1 MLEAPTS
8 CGRVGPTIPFD
19 RDHDSS
25 RSNTKPSRSTL
36 TGEARASGIVGLLP
50 RRFPAVPDALQQP
63 PLALGVLLGRVA
75 GVDLSGLS
83 IYNLVRPVCLFN
95 GVGQLLRFP
104 VGVD

>member
-1 MLEAPTS
+1 MWASWP
-8 CGRVGPTIPFD
+8 
-19 RDHDSS
+19 HDSVRPRS
-25 RSNTKPSRSTL
+25 RFVALEHETL
-36 TGEARASGIVGLLP
+36 ALDADRGGASSGIVGLLP

-83 IYNLVRPVCLFN
+83 IYNLVRPVCLFK